1 MSDRVK
7 DKVTVITGA
16 ASGIGEGAARR
27 FVEEGARV
35 VIADLQVDAGQALA
49 SELGDVAR
57 FIECDVT
64 KEDNVAAAV
73 DLAVADFGR
82 LDCMINN
89 AGVVGA
95 VGSIK
100 DTSAEA
106 WDFTIAVL
114 LRGVFLGMKHAARVM
129 IPQGAGS
136 ILSISS
142 TAGLAGG
149 LGPHCYTAAK
159 HAVVGLTKSVSSE
172 LVRQGIR
179 VNAVSPGNTVT
190 AMTAAVITGDPTNE
204 TDTIDAISDGSP
216 LGIAGF
222 PSDIAN
228 ALLYLASDEARYVSG
243 HTLLVDGG
251 QLAGVTPADFHF
263 QDADILRE
271 AGQRGL

>member
-7 DKVTVITGA
+7 DKVAVITGA

-49 SELGDVAR
+49 TELGDVAR
-57 FIECDVT
+57 FIETDVT

-95 VGSIK
+95 IGPIK
-100 DTSAEA
+100 DTTTEA

-129 IPQGAGS
+129 IPQGSGS

-172 LVRQGIR
+172 LVRHGIR

-190 AMTAAVITGDPTNE
+190 AMTAAVITGDPTNVA
-204 TDTIDAISDGSP
+204 DTVDAISDGSP

-228 ALLYLASDEARYVSG
+228 ALLYLASDEARYISG

-263 QDADILRE
+263 QDADVIRE